1 MINSVALMGR
11 LTADPERRQTQS
23 GLSVARFSIAIER
36 AYSKDGERQTDFLD
50 VVAWRSTADF
60 IANHFGKGQM
70 IALTGSIQSRTYTD
84 RDGNKRKAVEIV
96 ASSVSFCGDGPR
108 KNSPENIEK
117 PVTHPEK
124 AEPQYK
130 QQSMENCEGAETAD
144 EDLPF

>member
-1 MINSVALMGR
+1 MINNVVLMGR
-11 LTADPERRQTQS
+11 LTADPERKQTQS
-23 GLSVARFSIAIER
+23 GISVARFSVSVDR
-36 AYSKDGERQTDFLD
+36 PYPKDGERQTDFLD

-60 IANHFGKGQM
+60 IANYFGKGQM

-108 KNSPENIEK
+108 KNSPANSEK

-124 AEPQYK
+124 AESQYK
-130 QQSMENCEGAETAD
+130 QQSMENFEGAETAD